1 MHRLTLIVLGLCLIH
16 LAAGGTALAQG
27 IETRAREAILL
38 DATTGSVLLEHNAD
52 QRMPTASMSKVMT
65 MYMVFEALED
75 RRLSLDD
82 EIEVSERAW
91 RTGGSSMFVEVGTR
105 VMVEDLIRGVIVQ
118 SGNDASVVLAEALAG
133 TEDEFARQMTE
144 RAHALGLTSSNF
156 TNATGW
162 PDPDHYSTARDLA
175 HLAQGLIERFP
186 QYYHYYSEREFQ
198 YGVAPDGEPM
208 DPQRNRNPLLGSLD
222 GADGLK
228 TGHTEE
234 AGYGLIGSAVR
245 GDQRLIVVLN
255 GLPTTAA
262 RAEEASRLLEWG
274 FREFETVS
282 VFEAGEVIDTG
293 RVWMGTESEV
303 SLVMAEDLD
312 LTLRNADLDGLQAH
326 VRIDEPVPAPIQA
339 GTQPGN
345 AVLVFTAP
353 GMPTREV
360 ALVAGH
366 DVDEAGFVGRI
377 AGAVEYLVYRLL

>member
-1 MHRLTLIVLGLCLIH
+1 MHRLPLVALGLCLIH
-16 LAAGGTALAQG
+16 FAAGPALAQG
-27 IETRAREAILL
+27 METRAREAILV
-38 DATTGSVLLEHNAD
+38 DATTGSVLLDHNAD
-52 QRMPTASMSKVMT
+52 RRMPTASMSKVMT
-65 MYMVFEALED
+65 MFMVFEALED

-133 TEDEFARQMTE
+133 TEAEFARQMTA
-144 RAHALGLTSSNF
+144 RAHELGLTSSNF

-175 HLAQGLIERFP
+175 HLAQHLIERFP
-186 QYYHYYSEREFQ
+186 QYYHYYSEQEFQ
-198 YGVAPDGEPM
+198 YGVAPNGEPM
-208 DPQRNRNPLLGSLD
+208 DPQRNRNPLLGSLE

-234 AGYGLIGSAVR
+234 AGYGLIGSAIR

-262 RAEEASRLLEWG
+262 RAEEASRLLDWG
-274 FREFETVS
+274 FREFETIS
-282 VFEAGEVIDTG
+282 AFEAGEVIDTA

-303 SLVMAEDLD
+303 PLVMAEDLD
-312 LTLRNADLDGLQAH
+312 LTLRNADLDGLEAH
-326 VRIDEPVPAPIQA
+326 VRIDEPVPAPIGA

-360 ALVAGH
+360 PLVAGR
-366 DVDEAGFVGRI
+366 DVGEAGFVGRI